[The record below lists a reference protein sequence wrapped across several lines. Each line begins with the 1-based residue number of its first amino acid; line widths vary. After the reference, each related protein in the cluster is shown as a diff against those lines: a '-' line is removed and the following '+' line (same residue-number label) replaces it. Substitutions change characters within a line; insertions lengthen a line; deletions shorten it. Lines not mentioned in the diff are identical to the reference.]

1 MKAKEYFEK
10 YFTDLDSISAEEIEN
25 RLRAFFK
32 AMNAESRDICNMRHV
47 KLDSGVLGVLREQT
61 NKWNAVGRL
70 IEKKYGVLLLKQDGF
85 INYWNCRLNR
95 ED

>member
-10 YFTDLDSISAEEIEN
+10 YFTDLDSISAEEIYN
-25 RLRAFFK
+25 RLRAFLK
-32 AMNAESRDICNMRHV
+32 AMNEESRDIANMRHV
-47 KLDSGVLGVLREQT
+47 KLDSGVLGVLREQS

-70 IEKKYGVLLLKQDGF
+70 IEKKYGAPLLKQDGF